1 MTRRLFWKIL
11 IGFWITFVLIIEGV
25 WLIFTLR
32 DIPPR
37 EHEVEQ
43 ARLIAE
49 AQLAG
54 ATFALE
60 DSGIPGLDAL
70 LADWPADLR
79 ARFGLFGAGATLP
92 PGDNALTREAVAA
105 DGSRWTLRYDATPAP
120 RIRPG
125 PLDIPP
131 PLIIL
136 GIIGGLGFSA
146 GLAWYL
152 TRPIIRLRGGF
163 ATLAGGDLTVRL
175 GPRMGGRRDE
185 IADLAR
191 DFDAMAERLEALV
204 SQRDQLLN
212 DVSHELRS
220 PLARLQ
226 VSIGLARQN
235 PERFDAVL
243 YRIEDEARRIDA
255 MVGELLSL
263 ARAEAGTPPADDYFD
278 LNSLVL
284 AVIGDARFEAEPA
297 RLNIASNLDD
307 GHVDD
312 VVIAGDAELMRRAL
326 ENVLRNAI
334 RHAPAGSTVSV
345 EVAPAPGRVGITI
358 TDQGKGM
365 AEADLASMFEPFV
378 RGAGAGQG
386 GFGLGLAI
394 ARRAVRSHGGSIEG
408 RNRPGGGL
416 EVRID
421 LPVSPA

>member
-11 IGFWITFVLIIEGV
+11 IGFWITFILIIEGV
-25 WLIFTLR
+25 WLSFTLQ
-32 DIPPR
+32 DLPPR
-37 EHEVEQ
+37 EHDMEQ
-43 ARLIAE
+43 ARLVAE
-49 AQLAG
+49 TQLAG
-54 ATFALE
+54 TVFALE
-60 DSGIPGLDAL
+60 EGGIAGLDAL
-70 LADWPADLR
+70 LADWPAEVR
-79 ARFGLFGAGATLP
+79 SRFSLWGAGASLP
-92 PGDNALTREAVAA
+92 PAENALTREAVAA

-125 PLDIPP
+125 PFDVPP
-131 PLIIL
+131 SLIYL
-136 GIIGGLGFSA
+136 GIIGGLVFSA

-152 TRPIIRLRGGF
+152 TWPIIRLRGGF
-163 ATLAGGDLTVRL
+163 ATLAGGDLGVRL
-175 GPRMGGRRDE
+175 APRMGRRRDE

-243 YRIEDEARRIDA
+243 HRIEDEARRIDA

-297 RLNIASNLDD
+297 RLTIASNLDD
-307 GHVDD
+307 GQVED

-326 ENVLRNAI
+326 ENILRNAI
-334 RHAPAGSTVSV
+334 RHAPAGSTIAVD
-345 EVAPAPGRVGITI
+345 VAPRPERVVITVA
-358 TDQGKGM
+358 DQGKGM
-365 AEADLASMFEPFV
+365 AEADLAHMFEAFV
-378 RGAGAGQG
+378 RGAGAHQG

-394 ARRAVRSHGGSIEG
+394 ARRAVLSHGGTIEG
-408 RNRPGGGL
+408 RNQPGGGL
-416 EVRID
+416 EVRIE
-421 LPVSPA
+421 LPVSPT